1 MLLPNLISPPTKTS
15 LNFKDKSMK
24 KIFLFA
30 IILIAANSL
39 LSSCTHQNANTVT
52 AAKETI
58 ISDSTMQLITIDS
71 AQLRNVDDEVKL
83 NGEVSFD
90 DNKVVKVF
98 TFSSGHV
105 TSVNVSIGDY
115 VKAGQTLAT
124 IKSADISGN
133 YSDLSIAGN
142 DVTIARRGMDNAEHL
157 YKNGI
162 ASQKEYIEA
171 KENYN
176 KAVSNAGK
184 LQTQIQING
193 GGRTAANG
201 IYTVTAPRSGYVV
214 EKLINT
220 GNFIR
225 NDNNS
230 NLFTIGDITDVWIW
244 ANVFESDVA
253 KIKIGYAADITTV
266 AYPDSVFVGKVDK
279 INQILDPVTKVMKIK
294 IVLPNKNNMLKPSM
308 FANISIN
315 NTENRKMVTIPQTAV
330 VNDNQKTYVVAYI
343 NNNNVSI
350 REIKLLKTVNGYAY
364 VKEGLQQ
371 GEKVITKNEILIYKK
386 LQDINNGNPGAE
398 K

>member
-1 MLLPNLISPPTKTS
+1 
-15 LNFKDKSMK
+15 MK
-24 KIFLFA
+24 NIFLFP
-30 IILIAANSL
+30 IILIAAYSL
-39 LSSCTHQNANTVT
+39 LSSCTHQNANTAK

-58 ISDSTMQLITIDS
+58 ISDSTMQLLTIDS

-98 TFSSGHV
+98 PFSSGQV
-105 TSVNVSIGDY
+105 TNVNVSIGDY

-124 IKSADISGN
+124 IRSADISGN

-142 DVTIARRGMDNAEHL
+142 DVNIAKRSMDNAEHL

-162 ASQKEYIEA
+162 ASEKEYIEA

-176 KAVSNAGK
+176 KANATNSK
-184 LQTQIQING
+184 IHSQIQING
-193 GGRTAANG
+193 GGRTASNG
-201 IYTVTAPRSGYVV
+201 TYRVTAPRSGYVV

-225 NDNNS
+225 NDNSS
-230 NLFTIGDITDVWIW
+230 NLFTIGDISDVWIW

-253 KIKIGYAADITTV
+253 KIKVGYTADITTV

-308 FANISIN
+308 FANISIS
-315 NTENRKMVTIPQTAV
+315 NTENKKMVTIPQTAL
-330 VNDNQKTYVVAYI
+330 VNDNQKTYVVAYV

-350 REIKLLKTVNGYAY
+350 REIKLLKTVNAYAY

-386 LQDINNGNPGAE
+386 LQDINNGNPVAE